1 MTKLNVHEA
10 KTHLSKYLAKVEEGG
25 DVILCR
31 NGMPIAK
38 IIPFSPLRG
47 HPRQILGMARGKGK
61 VPKSFLEPLTEK
73 DLPGMGL

>member
-10 KTHLSKYLAKVEEGG
+10 KTHLSKYLAKVEEGE

-38 IIPFSPLRG
+38 IIPFSPKKGPARK
-47 HPRQILGMARGKGK
+47 ILGVASGKGK
-61 VPKSFLEPLTEK
+61 VSPGFFEPLTDEEM
-73 DLPGMGL
+73 PGMGL